1 MLRFDLD
8 LMFPTRSKRK
18 TRNPMRRAPL
28 FLVSF
33 DFAAV
38 AVFAVVVVVAVVAVV
53 AVVGVLPVLLP
64 AVAVVPSSQGA
75 V

>member
-38 AVFAVVVVVAVVAVV
+38 VVVVVVAVVVAVV
-53 AVVGVLPVLLP
+53 GAVVGVLPVLLP

>member
-38 AVFAVVVVVAVVAVV
+38 VVVAVVVAVV
-53 AVVGVLPVLLP
+53 GAVVGVLPVLLP